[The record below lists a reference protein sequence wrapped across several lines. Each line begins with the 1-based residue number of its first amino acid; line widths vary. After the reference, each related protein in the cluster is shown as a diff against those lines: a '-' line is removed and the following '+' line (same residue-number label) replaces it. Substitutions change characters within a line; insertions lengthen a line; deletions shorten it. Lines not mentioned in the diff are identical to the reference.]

1 MAKSS
6 KKGFSLIENLV
17 ALAVLSIIGLVVLSG
32 LCIAAKSDLIS
43 QEQTKAES
51 LARSQMEYIK
61 QQPYSTS
68 GNYAMA
74 DVWSS
79 APGYSIVNT
88 VDNPMVVFLDANL
101 NPVTTDSG
109 LQKVRISVIHGEKTV
124 LTLEDF
130 KAQ

>member
-1 MAKSS
+1 
-6 KKGFSLIENLV
+6 
-17 ALAVLSIIGLVVLSG
+17 
-32 LCIAAKSDLIS
+32 
-43 QEQTKAES
+43 
-51 LARSQMEYIK
+51 MEYIK

-74 DVWSS
+74 DAWSN
-79 APGYSIVNT
+79 APGYSIVDT

-109 LQKVRISVIHGEKTV
+109 LQKVRISVTHGEKTV